1 MNSPPLK
8 NFFRIRRRKII
19 ASVLVTYTLV
29 GFFVLP
35 AIIKWQMLKRL
46 PALTHRNV
54 TIKQVKLNPY
64 ALSFTLRG
72 FALIETNG
80 DPFVSLGELYVN
92 FELSSIIHR
101 GLVFSQISLKQPSA
115 NVLYLKDGTFN
126 FSNLIATNTPP
137 PQTKKKE
144 QLPLVMIGTLSI
156 TNAEMTLT
164 DFNRS
169 KPFTHHI
176 GPVNIEL
183 KKFTTRPKAGS
194 PYTVVATTGTGET
207 FAWAG
212 DIGVNPPRSAGKF
225 TITGFQLPRYTPYS
239 EDAAHVDIASG
250 RVDFQTDYRFDMTA
264 DGAITFGVS
273 NAALV
278 VRQLQ
283 LGVTQPKPARANV
296 EKLHLRVRD
305 IAFDSAAKSASIGE
319 IRLAELVTGVTLL
332 PAPAGAAPTNA
343 PASATEEKPDGA
355 APATTPAASTNSFLL
370 KVGKVA
376 IDNAS
381 LHFTDE
387 SVEPHVTTAI
397 EQFNG
402 SIKGLTS
409 EMNTVAAVDFN
420 GKVDGYSPFSIT
432 GQINPFAKDLFV
444 DLAIL
449 FRDTRLTPISPYMA
463 KFAGFPLEKGTLSL
477 DLKYHV
483 TQKELKAQNNVR
495 VDQLTL
501 GPASG
506 SPDATKLPVKL
517 GIALLQDRHGVIA
530 LDVPVTGR
538 LDDPKFKL
546 GPIIVQVFA
555 NIIVKAMT
563 KPFALLGAMFGGGE
577 DLDFI
582 AFDPGHADFATGEIN
597 KLDTLAKALDERP
610 ALHLQINGSVDP
622 VKDREALARIKLDKQ
637 IKQARLEELAA
648 TGQKVASIE
657 NILLEPADRERLL
670 KLAYAE
676 AAGLVSARASGSRKE
691 TVLAHLQAKQN
702 FEAVRKA
709 AGAGGPGAKDG
720 GTLTVA
726 DMEKFVITKTEITPA
741 EFAALMQER
750 ANKVQ
755 AYLLQTGKVT
765 ADRLTIAAPKPVDAF
780 FQGQSRVNLGL
791 N

>member
-1 MNSPPLK
+1 M
-8 NFFRIRRRKII
+8 I
-19 ASVLVTYTLV
+19 YTLL

-72 FALIETNG
+72 FALTETNG

-92 FELSSIIHR
+92 LELSSIIHR
-101 GLVFSQISLKQPSA
+101 GIVFSQISLKQPSA
-115 NVLYLKDGTFN
+115 NILYLADGTFN
-126 FSNLIATNTPP
+126 FSNLISTNATPEP
-137 PQTKKKE
+137 KPSGQKE

-169 KPFTHHI
+169 TPFTHHV
-176 GPVNIEL
+176 GPVNIQL
-183 KKFTTRPKAGS
+183 SNFTTRPKTGN
-194 PYTVVATTGTGET
+194 PYSIVASMGTGET

-212 DIGVNPPRSAGKF
+212 DFGVNPPRSAGKF
-225 TITGFQLPRYTPYS
+225 TITGFQLKRYAPYS
-239 EDAAHVDIASG
+239 EDIAHTDIAGG
-250 RVDFQTDYRFDMTA
+250 RVDFQTDYRFDMTTA
-264 DGAITFGVS
+264 GAITFGVS

-278 VRQLQ
+278 VRELQ
-283 LGVTQPKPARANV
+283 VGVTQPKPARANV
-296 EKLHLRVRD
+296 DKLHLRVRD

-319 IRLAELVTGVTLL
+319 IRLAELVAGVTLL

-343 PASATEEKPDGA
+343 PTPATEEKPVGTAPA
-355 APATTPAASTNSFLL
+355 APASTSTNSFLL
-370 KVGKVA
+370 KVGEVA
-376 IDNAS
+376 IDGAS
-381 LHFTDE
+381 FHFTDE

-409 EMNTVAAVDFN
+409 ELNTVAAVDFN

-432 GQINPFAKDLFV
+432 GQINPLAKDLFV

-449 FRDTRLTPISPYMA
+449 FRDTRLTPISSYMA
-463 KFAGFPLEKGTLSL
+463 KYAGFPLEKGTLSL

-517 GIALLQDRHGVIA
+517 GIALLQDRHGVIS
-530 LDVPVTGR
+530 LNVPVTGR

-546 GPIIVQVFA
+546 GPLIVQVFM
-555 NIIVKAMT
+555 NIMVKAMT

-676 AAGLVSARASGSRKE
+676 AAGLVSARASGSSKE

-702 FEAVRKA
+702 FVALRKA
-709 AGAGGPGAKDG
+709 AGASGATAGAG

-726 DMEKFVITKTEITPA
+726 DMEKFVIAKTEITPA
-741 EFAALMQER
+741 DFAALMQER

-755 AYLLQTGKVT
+755 GYLLQTGKVT
-765 ADRLTIAAPKPVDAF
+765 ADRLTVAAPKPVDAS
-780 FQGQSRVNLGL
+780 FQGQSRVNLAL